1 MTGGGAGATGGG
13 GRDGWGMWAPAFAG
27 DTGGVRGIRWGVGGI
42 RVGGGGYGWSAGD
55 TRRCGGDTDGVRGI
69 RGGAGGIRMGW
80 GDSGGVRGIR
90 MGWGDSGGGREGGLE
105 VGGLAGWVLGFL
117 LDDLPG
123 LGYGIVQAAVFVG
136 DDVFELVLARHLSL
150 SLL

>member
-1 MTGGGAGATGGG
+1 MVEESVPWTL
-13 GRDGWGMWAPAFAG
+13 WAPAFAG
-27 DTGGVRGIRWGVGGI
+27 GWSAGDTGGGGYVRGVGGGYGWGGGRYGWSAGGYGWGAGDSGGVRGIRVECGGI
-42 RVGGGGYGWSAGD
+42 RVECGGYGWSAGD
-55 TRRCGGDTDGVRGI
+55 TDGVG
-69 RGGAGGIRMGW
+69 
-80 GDSGGVRGIR
+80 GDSGGAG
-90 MGWGDSGGGREGGLE
+90 EGGLE

-123 LGYGIVQAAVFVG
+123 LGDGIVEAAVFVG